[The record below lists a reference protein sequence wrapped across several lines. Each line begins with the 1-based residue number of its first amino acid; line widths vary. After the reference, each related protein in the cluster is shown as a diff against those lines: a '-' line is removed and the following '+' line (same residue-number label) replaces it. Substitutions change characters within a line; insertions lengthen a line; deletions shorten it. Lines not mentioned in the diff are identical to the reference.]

1 MATVIWTGF
10 NEIAGGGMF
19 AWLRDVRHVEG
30 WVDFPLVV
38 AMGW

>member
-1 MATVIWTGF
+1 V
-10 NEIAGGGMF
+10 F

-30 WVDFPLVV
+30 WREFPLVV